1 MKVQPKKTVRRQKWA
16 TKLNND
22 DLKTEIARDIVVI
35 GVGAA
40 VNSLYERFPKCQ
52 RHEGDPESDRTA
64 DETDIRNAIRN
75 CNPHNRRFNREK
87 FGEAVRDE
95 FFKMLDI
102 ALVET
107 MPQIAQTIN
116 WFQEANQLASQINT
130 SEQLNLL
137 HRARVHKLFLEFYA
151 KHLNIFTYFSNQSD
165 FEEE

>member
-1 MKVQPKKTVRRQKWA
+1 MHDKLKKTVRRYKWA
-16 TKLNND
+16 TKLKD
-22 DLKTEIARDIVVI
+22 DALKTEIACDIVAT
-35 GVGAA
+35 GVGAV

-87 FGEAVRDE
+87 FGDAIREE
-95 FFKMLDI
+95 FSKMLDI
-102 ALVET
+102 ALAQT
-107 MPQIAQTIN
+107 MPQIVQTIN

-151 KHLNIFTYFSNQSD
+151 KNLNIFTYFSNQPD
-165 FEEE
+165 PEED